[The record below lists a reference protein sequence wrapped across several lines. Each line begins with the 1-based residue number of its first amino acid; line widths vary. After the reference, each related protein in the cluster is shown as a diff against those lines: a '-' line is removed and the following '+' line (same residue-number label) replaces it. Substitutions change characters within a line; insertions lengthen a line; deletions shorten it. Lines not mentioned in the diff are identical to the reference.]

1 MRTQRDRNDGL
12 RTDDCCHKTLL
23 KKYVILCLICGG
35 LSVLVGCLFIVI
47 YFLFRSYTSSL
58 QYFETIP
65 TYIPSLMVMIF
76 YYKDFIIFI
85 HWFYFSFTIV
95 DFKWVNSDVLGQTEK
110 QIYLSGMLVIQSIKF
125 LFHSLIHSLFYS
137 SINILKMKFYSI

>member
-1 MRTQRDRNDGL
+1 MTLFTLISKKININSQEKYFRFCNLIFFLFFNLVSSSNANNNNMRTQRDRNDGL

-85 HWFYFSFTIV
+85 H
-95 DFKWVNSDVLGQTEK
+95 
-110 QIYLSGMLVIQSIKF
+110 
-125 LFHSLIHSLFYS
+125 
-137 SINILKMKFYSI
+137 